1 MTVPVPWPG
10 GEHMLVTI
18 GDIGVSQSAVSTP
31 SGSAP
36 VGQTS
41 FQFADMSVTREG
53 IPTWAVVCTIVFFVF
68 CFLGLLFLLVK
79 EQRTEGFVQIVVQG
93 PGLLHT
99 AQLPVYSQQQ
109 VWDYNQRVNYARSLS
124 ATAR

>member
-1 MTVPVPWPG
+1 MTVSQPWYG
-10 GEHMLVTI
+10 GDHLLVTI
-18 GDIGVSQSAVSTP
+18 GDVGVNQSTVLTP

-41 FQFADMSVTREG
+41 FQFSDMSVTREG
-53 IPTWAVVCTIVFFVF
+53 IPTWAIVCTIIFFVF

-79 EQRTEGFVQIVVQG
+79 ERRTEGFVQIVVQG

-99 AQLPVYSQQQ
+99 LQLPVYSQQQ

-124 ATAR
+124 AAAR